1 MRKSYLLGLIIA
13 FLLSWGNLIPDATYA
28 QEGTGNI
35 TVQTIPGPTVAQQ
48 LAHRTSS
55 SWSWYLTRASG
66 LIAAIALVILMLSG
80 IGQLTGYSFRFLEPL
95 TAWASHRALGITFG
109 VAVLIHMFTLLFDH
123 FVPFTLLTIF
133 IPWLS
138 TYKPLTIAGIQ
149 FGSLYVALGVLAFY
163 ATIMVILTSL
173 FWIDKKPYIW
183 KITHLTSYF
192 IIAAVFVHALYI
204 GTDLASGWLRWLWI
218 GLALLITGAIIHRLR
233 RVKTI

>member
-1 MRKSYLLGLIIA
+1 MVMALVLGLGS
-13 FLLSWGNLIPDATYA
+13 LLSVPAFA
-28 QEGTGNI
+28 QDGTGNI

-48 LAHRTSS
+48 LAHRTTS

-95 TAWASHRALGITFG
+95 TAWASHRALGLTFG
-109 VAVLIHMFTLLFDH
+109 VAILVHMVTLLFDH
-123 FVPFTLLTIF
+123 FVPFSVLTLL

-138 TYKPLTIAGIQ
+138 TYKPVTIAGIQ
-149 FGSLYVALGVLAFY
+149 LGSLYVALGVLAFY
-163 ATIMVILTSL
+163 ATIVVILTSL

-183 KITHLTSYF
+183 KITHILSYF
-192 IIAAVFVHALYI
+192 IIASVFVHALYI

-218 GLALLITGAIIHRLR
+218 GSAVLIAGAILYRLR
-233 RVKTI
+233 RMKTI